1 MTLQKQAKSTEPWDN
16 RTRIVVYGQ
25 AFLLLLVW
33 FMALGR
39 LIRERF
45 WNAKYNEEKL
55 KVLLANEETPKNIVH
70 MIKTF
75 FLSYFTK
82 RFLFFF
88 PHVAGAIIWW
98 NLYFLQ
104 LIPIIR
110 QKYTRFHRILGR
122 VLMVCALAQTISGA
136 GLAYMGSSST
146 IKIASYLLA
155 MSVLYCVHNA
165 WYFAAIK
172 KDIPKHKYWS
182 MRLVGYLQT
191 IALQRFSMILL
202 IVSHRTGWLG
212 LYPAY
217 SEDDATTIEQIF
229 NDSFTSSLVLAIF
242 GTEWYLAGYYG
253 WSETQGDGQL
263 DKELI
268 EKVQE

>member
-1 MTLQKQAKSTEPWDN
+1 MTIKEQDKKAASSESWDN
-16 RTRIVVYGQ
+16 RTRVVVYGQ

-33 FMALGR
+33 GMSLGPR
-39 LIRERF
+39 ISQKF
-45 WNAKYNEEKL
+45 WNAAENQERMK
-55 KVLLANEETPKNIVH
+55 AMISDEETPKEDIH

-75 FLSYFTK
+75 VLSYFTK

-88 PHVAGAIIWW
+88 PHMVGAIVWW

-104 LIPIIR
+104 LIPFIR
-110 QKYTRFHRILGR
+110 QKYRRFHRILGR
-122 VLMVCALAQTISGA
+122 VLMVCALAQTVSGV
-136 GLAYMGSSST
+136 GLAYMGKSPT
-146 IKIASYLLA
+146 FKIISYMLA
-155 MSVLYCVHNA
+155 ISVVYCVYYA

-191 IALQRFSMILL
+191 LALQRFCMILL
-202 IVSHRTGWLG
+202 IVSHRTGLLG

-217 SEDDATTIEQIF
+217 SVDDATIIEQIF
-229 NDSFTSSLVLAIF
+229 NDSFSFSFVMAMM

-253 WSETQGDGQL
+253 WNEM
-263 DKELI
+263 
-268 EKVQE
+268 

>member
-1 MTLQKQAKSTEPWDN
+1 MTLQEQDKTATSSEPWDN
-16 RTRIVVYGQ
+16 RTKIVVYGQ

-33 FMALGR
+33 LMALGR
-39 LIRERF
+39 LIAERF
-45 WNAKYNEEKL
+45 WNAAENKERIK
-55 KVLLANEETPKNIVH
+55 AIIADEETPKDIVH
-70 MIKTF
+70 MMKTF

-82 RFLFFF
+82 RFIFFF
-88 PHVAGAIIWW
+88 PHIVGAILWW

-104 LIPIIR
+104 LIPAIR
-110 QKYTRFHRILGR
+110 QKYRRFHRVLGR
-122 VLMVCALAQTISGA
+122 LLMVCALAQTISGA
-136 GLAYMGSSST
+136 GLACMGNSST
-146 IKIASYLLA
+146 IKITSYLLA
-155 MSVLYCVHNA
+155 ISVVYCVFNA

-191 IALQRFSMILL
+191 IALQRFCMILL

-229 NDSFTSSLVLAIF
+229 NDSFSLSLALALL

-253 WSETQGDGQL
+253 WNEA
-263 DKELI
+263 
-268 EKVQE
+268 